1 MIMLMA
7 LGFGDCL
14 VLLVIFFLG
23 PMFTA
28 ILAAIVL
35 GESFTLFDGKCKL
48 RWSYCFSLS
57 PFVLGICSV
66 FCLFGVVLVS
76 KPEFLFGSG
85 DIVGDDDAS
94 WTRII
99 AILCSL
105 LGAVMSAFAYCTVR
119 KIGRGASYMVHVVY
133 FGGISCVISAIGMY
147 FQGAIM
153 PSGAKEYTTLLLVGI
168 TAFIG
173 QCLLNQG

>member
-1 MIMLMA
+1 MGWL
-7 LGFGDCL
+7 
-14 VLLVIFFLG
+14 FLIG
-23 PMFTA
+23 
-28 ILAAIVL
+28 V
-35 GESFTLFDGKCKL
+35 
-48 RWSYCFSLS
+48 
-57 PFVLGICSV
+57 VLGICSV